1 MSNNIFHGK
10 SNVSD
15 EQAQSLKIEQETANS
30 YYINDTVGAIGSAYN
45 FSMTGEFDS
54 AEISFEFDSDLLL
67 DPDFDPV
74 IYWFDEEEQELV
86 PLTTTVTGSVA
97 SAEVEH
103 FSYYLLINQNVH
115 LDSYTWED
123 DYEVTIN
130 YDNIEMVVVIDDSDT
145 TIAAQGNIVRENVAA
160 TIDANMPIGSKTGV
174 VRISGNDPA
183 CLSNGINYY
192 MYNSGHLSTTLSIF
206 QSQNIQGV
214 RSNLNRAVDVAL
226 DHFGNGVTTAKF
238 IVLLSDGL
246 ASTSVDA
253 NVLQKAK
260 NKGVK
265 IISFAIGNYS
275 QGIANLKL
283 LAYRTGGTYYGIG
296 DYLHF
301 ASYYA
306 DLINIDIDSDSDGL
320 PDYYESNIPIY
331 NGNCIVTSPN
341 IQDTDGDTLKDGE
354 EIIIYKEY
362 IPIKNKVL
370 VRAMM
375 LSDPRTRDTDGDGIS
390 DTIDARPLK
399 NDILRIG
406 LANDY
411 VSIYGHPGVPRFLE
425 DIYYNQ
431 YTPSYGGCQNWF
443 NYTNF
448 QITHP
453 NREIR
458 DYINIAKNG
467 CTFIAASD
475 FLLYMLKY
483 HPEIDSAHNYSNKLG
498 NINYLDFNTY
508 MEELLF
514 WEKFLH
520 VSEYPLNSTQLQNG
534 LNFLFMNYDIDL
546 LCSSSI
552 TEF

>member
-1 MSNNIFHGK
+1 
-10 SNVSD
+10 
-15 EQAQSLKIEQETANS
+15 
-30 YYINDTVGAIGSAYN
+30 
-45 FSMTGEFDS
+45 MT
-54 AEISFEFDSDLLL
+54 
-67 DPDFDPV
+67 
-74 IYWFDEEEQELV
+74 
-86 PLTTTVTGSVA
+86 
-97 SAEVEH
+97 
-103 FSYYLLINQNVH
+103 
-115 LDSYTWED
+115 
-123 DYEVTIN
+123 
-130 YDNIEMVVVIDDSDT
+130 
-145 TIAAQGNIVRENVAA
+145 
-160 TIDANMPIGSKTGV
+160 
-174 VRISGNDPA
+174 
-183 CLSNGINYY
+183 
-192 MYNSGHLSTTLSIF
+192 ST
-206 QSQNIQGV
+206 
-214 RSNLNRAVDVAL
+214 
-226 DHFGNGVTTAKF
+226 
-238 IVLLSDGL
+238 
-246 ASTSVDA
+246 
-253 NVLQKAK
+253 
-260 NKGVK
+260 
-265 IISFAIGNYS
+265 
-275 QGIANLKL
+275 
-283 LAYRTGGTYYGIG
+283 
-296 DYLHF
+296 
-301 ASYYA
+301 
-306 DLINIDIDSDSDGL
+306 
-320 PDYYESNIPIY
+320 E
-331 NGNCIVTSPN
+331 

-375 LSDPRTRDTDGDGIS
+375 LSDSRTRDTDGDGIS

-552 TEF
+552 TEFFSINTIIDQLDKNIPVIFSIRFKPYISNKSITFYDENVVSAKTLDWDGNKILENENHTVIVTGIVYDANITWLEVSSWGKKYYINLSDFNEKCLNINNILHFSGSF